1 MHRHFEQGDD
11 IVQHQISM
19 LDILTLQETIELK
32 LGCAMNLNSQTQG
45 SQLLFKTGFLDL
57 SR

>member
-1 MHRHFEQGDD
+1 MYRHFEQGDD
-11 IVQHQISM
+11 IMQHPISV

-45 SQLLFKTGFLDL
+45 S
-57 SR
+57 